1 MHVSQPND
9 GVTHGVTQSVT
20 HTSVRPAPKPRG
32 RSRAPG
38 RYLMRRGTIFYF
50 RKRLPKASPL
60 PGKRISHKSL
70 FCASL
75 QTNVLAEAFARAAQ
89 LLDFYETKRKQ
100 LLLDTTQTMS
110 DAAVNAVLHDML
122 RTELN
127 RIIRGQNAP
136 STAVDAQIAE
146 LQAKAE
152 RLRQN
157 ARMNDFG
164 DVVSEI

>member
-1 MHVSQPND
+1 
-9 GVTHGVTQSVT
+9 
-20 HTSVRPAPKPRG
+20 
-32 RSRAPG
+32 
-38 RYLMRRGTIFYF
+38 MRRGTIFYF

-60 PGKRISHKSL
+60 PGARVSHKSL

-75 QTNVLAEAFARAAQ
+75 QTNVLAEAFARTAQ
-89 LLDFYETKRKQ
+89 LLGFYETRRKQ

-136 STAVDAQIAE
+136 STDIAAVDAQIAE

-157 ARMNDFG
+157 ARMNNFG
-164 DVVSEI
+164 DVVSKI

>member
-1 MHVSQPND
+1 
-9 GVTHGVTQSVT
+9 
-20 HTSVRPAPKPRG
+20 
-32 RSRAPG
+32 
-38 RYLMRRGTIFYF
+38 MRRGTIFYF

-60 PGKRISHKSL
+60 PGKRISQKSL

-110 DAAVNAVLHDML
+110 DAAVNVVLHDML

-127 RIIRGQNAP
+127 RIIRGQDAP
-136 STAVDAQIAE
+136 TTNIAAVDAQIAE

-157 ARMNDFG
+157 ARMNDFS
-164 DVVSEI
+164 DVVREIQPFARQP

>member
-1 MHVSQPND
+1 MPPD
-9 GVTHGVTQSVT
+9 
-20 HTSVRPAPKPRG
+20 A
-32 RSRAPG
+32 
-38 RYLMRRGTIFYF
+38 IFCVAATF
-50 RKRLPKASPL
+50 SIFENAFQKPL
-60 PGKRISHKSL
+60 PCPARGFLTNRFFVRRCKPTFSL
-70 FCASL
+70 
-75 QTNVLAEAFARAAQ
+75 
-89 LLDFYETKRKQ
+89 K

-136 STAVDAQIAE
+136 STDIAAVDAQIAE

-157 ARMNDFG
+157 AHLNHFSDTVR
-164 DVVSEI
+164 EIEPLARQP